1 MANNFFNEFQNGNC
15 NSTDAI
21 AGGCS
26 IDPSTYALEE
36 LLLNEIK
43 QIAFY
48 VTKLSEFNL
57 KNDDIMQKTI
67 KALSVI
73 LINTAFRL
81 EDYIKLLY
89 EIEASKLEV
98 KEKYLKTAKEKSIK
112 YELVENAIKLPKNP
126 TLTNLLRLGETLVVE
141 KRKGYEPKKLD
152 LIELIAFFARTTSI
166 NLEKLSHL
174 GYQNPEWNFQVLKFL
189 NLINITSKKTEK
201 LKQNICDFS
210 QISFEIWQKL
220 MEILEK
226 TYGKRIETDINFEI
240 KEGKS
245 ILVSGSDLDELD
257 KLLQALEG
265 QDINVY
271 TNSSLFNAF
280 SYPHFSKYKNLIGH
294 FGGENAEIDFT
305 NFKGPVFATQ
315 NFLQRVDNLR
325 HGTIYTTKIIAP
337 EKMVRIKD
345 NNFTSLIENALKSKG
360 FTKEDIT
367 KPEKI
372 TLKYNLKDI
381 NEIIKKA
388 NGKDI
393 TIIVGSYKKSEITK
407 KFENGLLIELD
418 SPVEIQLLI
427 YILKE
432 TNCKN
437 INLVITHC
445 SPNTVNILLS
455 TLFSDPEKL
464 YFAKCPNSIINPH
477 IINAL
482 TEHFGVEIL

>member
-1 MANNFFNEFQNGNC
+1 M
-15 NSTDAI
+15 
-21 AGGCS
+21 
-26 IDPSTYALEE
+26 L
-36 LLLNEIK
+36 
-43 QIAFY
+43 
-48 VTKLSEFNL
+48 
-57 KNDDIMQKTI
+57 
-67 KALSVI
+67 
-73 LINTAFRL
+73 FR
-81 EDYIKLLY
+81 
-89 EIEASKLEV
+89 S
-98 KEKYLKTAKEKSIK
+98 
-112 YELVENAIKLPKNP
+112 
-126 TLTNLLRLGETLVVE
+126 
-141 KRKGYEPKKLD
+141 
-152 LIELIAFFARTTSI
+152 
-166 NLEKLSHL
+166 
-174 GYQNPEWNFQVLKFL
+174 
-189 NLINITSKKTEK
+189 
-201 LKQNICDFS
+201 
-210 QISFEIWQKL
+210 
-220 MEILEK
+220 
-226 TYGKRIETDINFEI
+226 
-240 KEGKS
+240 
-245 ILVSGSDLDELD
+245 
-257 KLLQALEG
+257 
-265 QDINVY
+265 
-271 TNSSLFNAF
+271 
-280 SYPHFSKYKNLIGH
+280 
-294 FGGENAEIDFT
+294 
-305 NFKGPVFATQ
+305 PVFATQ

-393 TIIVGSYKKSEITK
+393 TIIVGSYKKPEITK

>member
-48 VTKLSEFNL
+48 ITKLTDFNL
-57 KNDDIMQKTI
+57 KNDNIMQKTVQ
-67 KALSVI
+67 ALSVI
-73 LINTAFRL
+73 LINTAFRF
-81 EDYIKLLY
+81 EDYVKLLY
-89 EIEASKLEV
+89 NLENDKFEV
-98 KEKYLKTAKEKSIK
+98 KDKYLKTAKENSIK
-112 YELVENAIKLPKNP
+112 YELVENAIKLPEKP
-126 TLTNLLRLGETLVVE
+126 TLTKLLKLGEALVVE

-174 GYQNPEWNFQVLKFL
+174 GYKNPEWNFQVLKFL

-220 MEILEK
+220 IETLEK
-226 TYGKRIETDINFEI
+226 NYGKRFECDINFEI

-257 KLLQALEG
+257 KLLDALEG

-280 SYPHFSKYKNLIGH
+280 CYPYFSKYKNLIGH

-305 NFKGPVFATQ
+305 NFKGPIFTTQ
-315 NFLQRVDNLR
+315 NFLQKVDNLR

-337 EKMVRIKD
+337 EKMVRIE
-345 NNFTSLIENALKSKG
+345 NYNFNPLIESAKNSTG
-360 FTKEDIT
+360 YTKDDNV
-367 KPEKI
+367 KNEKI
-372 TLKYNLKDI
+372 TLKYNLKNID
-381 NEIIKKA
+381 ETIKKA
-388 NGKDI
+388 ENKDI
-393 TIIVGSYKKSEITK
+393 TIIVGSYKKSEIIK
-407 KFENGLLIELD
+407 RFENEILIELD

-432 TNCKN
+432 RGCKN

-445 SPNTVNILLS
+445 SPNTINILLS
-455 TLFSDPEKL
+455 TLFSDPKKL
-464 YFAKCPNSIINPH
+464 YFAKCPNSVINPH

-482 TEHFGVEIL
+482 KEHFQVEIL